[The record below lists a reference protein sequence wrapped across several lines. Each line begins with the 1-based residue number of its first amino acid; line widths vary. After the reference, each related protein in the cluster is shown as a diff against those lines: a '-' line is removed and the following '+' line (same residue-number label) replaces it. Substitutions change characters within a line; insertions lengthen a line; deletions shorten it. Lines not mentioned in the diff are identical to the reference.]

1 MCVRVLI
8 YPQFCY
14 LKTTL
19 IIQKTVQTNE
29 QTKGEREMIH
39 WEVGWH
45 AKLELMSFTHAWEP
59 TNSSSEVVLSN
70 WFYPIMNCEGPAD
83 VWDHQCQQL
92 IKNLALQKRFK
103 GTLAR
108 LSKRTLHLSLLVASW
123 CNVSKNAGAHWLSN
137 VTGWMCFSSRWV
149 TGPCLLMRLMNQ
161 FLVWTKWAGLQ
172 EALRHSLTGIIPAK
186 ASELKNSVWA
196 PDETGALYLH
206 NNITN
211 Q

>member
-14 LKTTL
+14 LKITL

-92 IKNLALQKRFK
+92 TQD
-103 GTLAR
+103 
-108 LSKRTLHLSLLVASW
+108 SKEHWRDCL
-123 CNVSKNAGAHWLSN
+123 NVHYISRYWWLAGAMYQRMLELIDFQMWQAECVFPPAESPGLVYWWGLWISFWFERKEQDCRKPWD
-137 VTGWMCFSSRWV
+137 TAWQESF
-149 TGPCLLMRLMNQ
+149 LLKP
-161 FLVWTKWAGLQ
+161 V
-172 EALRHSLTGIIPAK
+172 S
-186 ASELKNSVWA
+186 
-196 PDETGALYLH
+196 
-206 NNITN
+206 
-211 Q
+211 

>member
-1 MCVRVLI
+1 MYVRVLI
-8 YPQFCY
+8 YPRFCY

-59 TNSSSEVVLSN
+59 TNSSSGVVLSN

-108 LSKRTLHLSLLVASW
+108 LSERTLHLSLLVASW

-161 FLVWTKWAGLQ
+161 CFWFERKEQDCRKPWDTAWQESFL
-172 EALRHSLTGIIPAK
+172 
-186 ASELKNSVWA
+186 LKPVS
-196 PDETGALYLH
+196 
-206 NNITN
+206 
-211 Q
+211 